1 MAHVKKPKKRVH
13 SSLDS
18 ELNHDYFMVKCLI
31 AIHDLY
37 SECVCTIFAVNMNV
51 CVFFCAK
58 MLHSAHLVLLKSDHL
73 AL

>member
-1 MAHVKKPKKRVH
+1 MSHVKKPKKRMH
-13 SSLDS
+13 SLLDS
-18 ELNHDYFMVKCLI
+18 ELNHNYFMVKCLI

-37 SECVCTIFAVNMNV
+37 SECVCTIFVINITV

-58 MLHSAHLVLLKSDHL
+58 MLHSAHLALLKSGHL

>member
-1 MAHVKKPKKRVH
+1 MVHVKKPKKRMH
-13 SSLDS
+13 PLLDS
-18 ELNHDYFMVKCLI
+18 ELNHDHFMVKCLV

-37 SECVCTIFAVNMNV
+37 SECVCTMFAVNTNV

-58 MLHSAHLVLLKSDHL
+58 RLHSAHLVLLKSDHL